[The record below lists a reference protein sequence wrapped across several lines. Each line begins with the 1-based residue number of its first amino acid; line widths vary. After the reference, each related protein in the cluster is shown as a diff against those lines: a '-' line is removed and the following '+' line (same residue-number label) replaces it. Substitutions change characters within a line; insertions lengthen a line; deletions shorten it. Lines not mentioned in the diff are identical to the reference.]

1 MKVTNSEFF
10 ILLHLCTLSVL
21 GDISSSP
28 VQCAYYSHFLKVTNV
43 SPRELMIDRCA
54 QGELSGEEN
63 GCGWEACALFLEGE
77 ACMWVVL
84 QPGVGR
90 WETPLDLR
98 A

>member
-10 ILLHLCTLSVL
+10 ILLHLCTLLVL

-28 VQCAYYSHFLKVTNV
+28 VQRAYFSYFLKVTNV
-43 SPRELMIDRCA
+43 SPRELVIDLLRGSSLVKRMGVA
-54 QGELSGEEN
+54 GKP
-63 GCGWEACALFLEGE
+63 ALFLEGE
-77 ACMWVVL
+77 PCMWVVL